1 MEKCIEKDK
10 KRKESIPNQS
20 RIVSRQFL
28 NLHRKQSF
36 ARLSQSIARQAEKFG
51 IWTYDFV
58 RLHWLGIVN
67 FHLFIF
73 LVGALEAPLLSHLG
87 QEWISRIIYGFY
99 SLFCHQETSRSFL
112 LFGNQVAI
120 CSRCL
125 SFYSS
130 VLIFGLWVSLKR
142 VKPLELK
149 LALLL
154 ILPALLDVLL
164 QILDIKES
172 TNLIRVT
179 TGVLL
184 GMAVSL
190 YLFPRAQKA
199 LKRLTSDGS
208 QISKNQVEHV
218 NRKNFSNHIS

>member
-1 MEKCIEKDK
+1 MEKWLEKEK
-10 KRKESIPNQS
+10 RRKETFPEQS
-20 RIVSRQFL
+20 RIPNRQHLSLDQKQSSARLGQFL
-28 NLHRKQSF
+28 AKH
-36 ARLSQSIARQAEKFG
+36 AEKLG
-51 IWTYDFV
+51 GWTYDFV
-58 RLHWLGIVN
+58 RRHWLGIVN
-67 FHLFIF
+67 FHL
-73 LVGALEAPLLSHLG
+73 LVFVIGAIEAPLLLHLDF
-87 QEWISRIIYGFY
+87 EWISKTIYGFY
-99 SLFCHQETSRSFL
+99 SFFCHQEKSRSFL

-130 VLIFGLWVSLKR
+130 MLIFGLWVSLKR

-154 ILPALLDVLL
+154 ILPALVNVFL
-164 QILDIKES
+164 QILHILKS

-179 TGVLL
+179 TGLLL

-199 LKRLTSDGS
+199 LQCLTTDGS
-208 QISKNQVEHV
+208 HTSKNQA
-218 NRKNFSNHIS
+218 RYR